1 MLKSTEIVEAM
12 GLNEAF
18 DQFYPRSPREALQP
32 QSVPSFQ
39 NDMKKNRYSLF
50 VVFNGLLSLIMLF
63 IFVIG
68 GACYFIKMQLDA
80 PGPLRSATTVFI
92 PKGEGMNSIATRLR
106 REGVIV
112 DSSLFIAGAMIR
124 QAGRRLQA
132 GEFLFQEQIS
142 MDQVLDTLTY
152 GDAILHKIT
161 IPEGR
166 TSEQIVALLHEDET
180 LIGDIEQIP
189 PEGSLLPDT
198 YKFVRGTERG
208 DVLERMRK
216 AQTQALQTVWEKRD
230 KGLPLASP
238 HEMVVLA
245 SIVEKETG
253 RADERPRVASVFINR
268 LRKSMRLQ
276 SDPTIVYGLVGG
288 KGILGRPILKSDIE
302 RRTLYNTY
310 RIDGL
315 PPTPISNPGLAA
327 LEATA
332 NPSHTNDFY
341 FVADGRGGHVF
352 ASDLRGHNR
361 NVARWRNFLRQSE
374 NKLKL
379 NGESNPPDDEVKFF
393 EVASVA
399 TKLVETAES
408 GRNMGNSGGGE
419 VSMDKRETP
428 VPPVMP
434 PPVEMDMLRAITT
447 R

>member
-1 MLKSTEIVEAM
+1 
-12 GLNEAF
+12 
-18 DQFYPRSPREALQP
+18 
-32 QSVPSFQ
+32 
-39 NDMKKNRYSLF
+39 
-50 VVFNGLLSLIMLF
+50 
-63 IFVIG
+63 
-68 GACYFIKMQLDA
+68 
-80 PGPLRSATTVFI
+80 
-92 PKGEGMNSIATRLR
+92 
-106 REGVIV
+106 
-112 DSSLFIAGAMIR
+112 
-124 QAGRRLQA
+124 
-132 GEFLFQEQIS
+132 
-142 MDQVLDTLTY
+142 
-152 GDAILHKIT
+152 
-161 IPEGR
+161 
-166 TSEQIVALLHEDET
+166 
-180 LIGDIEQIP
+180 
-189 PEGSLLPDT
+189 
-198 YKFVRGTERG
+198 
-208 DVLERMRK
+208 
-216 AQTQALQTVWEKRD
+216 
-230 KGLPLASP
+230 
-238 HEMVVLA
+238 
-245 SIVEKETG
+245 
-253 RADERPRVASVFINR
+253 
-268 LRKSMRLQ
+268 MRLQ